1 VNLSDAELA
10 LIGTIVG
17 SVGLEILRRTLDR
30 RDKQATH
37 GSQIRDELRT
47 QVLDLRDQLAKA
59 KEIEQRLEDEVEEWR
74 SKFYDKRDEDIK
86 RQTELML
93 AYSRIESLQHE
104 MQACRDRLVEL
115 EKRVLEGTEK

>member
-1 VNLSDAELA
+1 MNLSDAELA